1 MDHLTHND
9 LVEGS
14 HLHDVLKLFVH
25 VSQSKLTCGEGVRV
39 YIDGL
44 VSEVKYKSEEVR
56 VCRVRV

>member
-1 MDHLTHND
+1 MDHLTHYD

-25 VSQSKLTCGEGVRV
+25 VSQSKLTYGEERG

-44 VSEVKYKSEEVR
+44 VSEVKYKSEGVR
-56 VCRVRV
+56 V